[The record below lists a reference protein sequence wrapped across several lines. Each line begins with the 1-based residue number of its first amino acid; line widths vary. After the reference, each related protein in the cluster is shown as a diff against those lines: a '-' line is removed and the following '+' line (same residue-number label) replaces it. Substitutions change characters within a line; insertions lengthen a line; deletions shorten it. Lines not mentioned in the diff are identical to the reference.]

1 MDHDM
6 SLDKKRYV
14 VARSSSMATVLVELI
29 EELSRAH
36 TETTFT
42 QAAFAALA
50 RHLPVAS
57 LELALDSTPAA
68 RKRLVAGTFSPARS
82 AGGHVCN
89 VPLGIDGVDVGRV
102 VAVLS
107 PGTPPLPS
115 ALVEDLGRVLSA
127 ALRQLRAL
135 ARVAGVSRRAH
146 AQSRELGDR
155 LKELLPSSVVAVSA
169 PMRRIFGEVVP
180 AVAGQSTTVLLLGET
195 GTGKEVV
202 ARRIHELSPRARRA
216 YLRINCGAIPPTLL
230 ESALFGHERG
240 AFTGA
245 LRSQAGVFERAH
257 EGTLL
262 LDEVGELSLDAQVR
276 LLRVLE
282 TGELER
288 VGGDRTQHV
297 DVRVIAATHRDLD
310 AMVTEGR
317 FRRDL
322 FYRLS
327 VFPIRI
333 PPLRERTTDIEPLA
347 RHILGDLT
355 RAEGEEPPTL
365 DMKTLKRLR
374 SYSWPGN
381 VRELENVLERSLIL
395 SRGGPL
401 EVALPSTANTPSPVR
416 FEDAARRCIADALA
430 ASEGR
435 IYGPG
440 GAAAILG
447 LKPTTLVSKMQRL
460 RVATRVPAS
469 SRERRPSTSKRGR
482 TRKGRK

>member
-1 MDHDM
+1 MGH
-6 SLDKKRYV
+6 L
-14 VARSSSMATVLVELI
+14 LVELI

-42 QAAFAALA
+42 QATFDALA
-50 RHLPVAS
+50 RHLAVAS
-57 LELALDSTPAA
+57 LELVLDSTAGST
-68 RKRLVAGTFSPARS
+68 KRFPARAS
-82 AGGHVCN
+82 HPRGDAGGHVCN
-89 VPLGIDGVDVGRV
+89 VPLSIDGVHVGRV

-107 PGTPPLPS
+107 PGTPPPPS
-115 ALVEDLGRVLSA
+115 ALIEDVGRVLSA

-155 LKELLPSSVVAVSA
+155 LKELLPSSVVAVST

-216 YLRINCGAIPPTLL
+216 YVRINCGAIPPTLL

-245 LRSQAGVFERAH
+245 LRAQAGVFERAH

-276 LLRVLE
+276 LLRILE

-288 VGGDRTQHV
+288 VGGARTQHV

-333 PPLRERTTDIEPLA
+333 PPLRERTSDIEPLA
-347 RHILGDLT
+347 RHILGELT
-355 RAEGEEPPTL
+355 RAGGGEPPTL
-365 DMKTLKRLR
+365 NPKILKRLR
-374 SYSWPGN
+374 NYSWPGN

-401 EVALPSTANTPSPVR
+401 EVALPSSPTARSPVR
-416 FEDAARRCIADALA
+416 FEDAARRCIADALV

-460 RVATRVPAS
+460 RVSAKEKG
-469 SRERRPSTSKRGR
+469 SRP
-482 TRKGRK
+482 